1 MIELWAISALLV
13 GIIVA
18 GYFKIRGSTENFVDI
33 MGRITTLLFFGGL
46 FALTIF
52 FIIFD

>member
-18 GYFKIRGSTENFVDI
+18 GYFKIRGSTEDFLDI
-33 MGRITTLLFFGGL
+33 MGRITTLLFFGGILALILSL
-46 FALTIF
+46 FIF
-52 FIIFD
+52 Y